1 MNPGAVPIIG
11 LVRSELGY
19 FASITEAGRLNTVLN
34 IAYEY
39 IGHLETEVKHLLS
52 ETARL
57 EQEAVPYE

>member
-19 FASITEAGRLNTVLN
+19 FASRTEAGRLNTVLN

-39 IGHLETEVKHLLS
+39 IDRLETEVKHLSS
-52 ETARL
+52 EVARL
-57 EQEAVPYE
+57 EKEAHQ